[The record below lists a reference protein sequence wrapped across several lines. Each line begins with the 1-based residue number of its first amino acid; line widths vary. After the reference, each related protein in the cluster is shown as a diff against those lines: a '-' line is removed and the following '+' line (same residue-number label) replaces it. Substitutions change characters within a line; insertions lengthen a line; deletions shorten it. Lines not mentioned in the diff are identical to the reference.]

1 MSIEINIPAL
11 EGLLELG
18 ENNVV
23 AQVAGDACLLYLQ
36 EWLDDLGNTHP
47 NKFGAPRQFY
57 WEMLSKGTTLDVDD
71 TGATI
76 TIPAPFGQ
84 SYGGGDIYPKNASLL
99 TIPARTESYGH
110 RARDFSDLHFVKF
123 KSGAKALA
131 QDKTGLVYFWLCEHV
146 FQEPH
151 PELLP
156 TDQQI
161 TDVAVNAIGW
171 WWQNKL
177 ERESGFNP

>member
-1 MSIEINIPAL
+1 MPIEINISCL
-11 EGLLELG
+11 DDLIDLG
-18 ENNVV
+18 KNNVV
-23 AQVAGDACLLYLQ
+23 QTVAGDACLLYLQ

-57 WEMLSKGTTLDVDD
+57 WEMLSKGTTLDVDG

-84 SYGGGDIYPKNASLL
+84 SYRGGDIYPKTASLL
-99 TIPARTESYGH
+99 TIPARMESYGH
-110 RARDFSDLHFVKF
+110 RARDFSDLHFIKF

-131 QDKTGLVYFWLCEHV
+131 QDDTGLVYFWLASSVH
-146 FQEPH
+146 QEPH

-156 TDQQI
+156 TDDQI
-161 TDVAVNAIGW
+161 TDVAVNAIGDW
-171 WWQNKL
+171 WISKL
-177 ERESGFNP
+177 ERLSGF